1 MAKLPFLLTILIVS
15 FCQSNAFPDIQNIT
29 DVVQY
34 ARNIIDTIKNSTLPR
49 IGWQEADSSLIERLN
64 ATRAD
69 LAKMIERKM
78 NRTGG
83 QATIIRGLRYILK
96 RDNLTVFFLDD
107 AILNLLPPEQK
118 AQININKILMKSKS
132 LVEDLPKLKLTLY
145 NMLTGMLQQLKR
157 KLNLQSEIYDRAVS
171 DLFVLTMQTE
181 FKFQD
186 LNMLIRYSNTLSVTP
201 VMFRR
206 LASAILESRSDELM
220 DHIHPSFAKLS
231 PRRVTGFYKALFRY
245 LVENQDKFKFE
256 DTCDVDLLIQ
266 TQIKQIY
273 ELALVIDYRVL
284 MMTIATRKYM
294 EILQSG
300 DYNGELLIENQ
311 NFINRAQDYL
321 HAMKNLMSKAPRE
334 IKRCDLADNMI
345 ADYSFY
351 LSNISS
357 TMNKNMISLI
367 PQVANITNNMVVTNM
382 KLQMKNDFVQVQIQ
396 QGLLLPGGA
405 IDQSTLK
412 WLSLDDIVSTENA
425 TTSFEKVQGNI
436 KVPLVYDQDFTV
448 LRQGNA
454 RLNIDDISLPVGY
467 VVTGISFK
475 KMVANDINQWNSN
488 AIGLQVLATPFDYYT
503 GALNPSETKPSEW
516 LSANELIEMNEYDG
530 TYGKVEVAKVNKFI
544 DFHMRSVSNDSQEV
558 TVPYLDSRPAG
569 IVSLTS
575 LSGISIVQR
584 ETINNG
590 SLLVPKLIAV
600 DHSEFVIANMHPS
613 KNDFFTRSRDYFN
626 NEDDDEDDVLFDA
639 ESIEI

>member
-15 FCQSNAFPDIQNIT
+15 FFPSNAFPDIQNIT

-34 ARNIIDTIKNSTLPR
+34 ARNIVDTIKNSTLPR
-49 IGWQEADSSLIERLN
+49 IESQEADTSLVERLN
-64 ATRAD
+64 TTRVD

-107 AILNLLPPEQK
+107 AILDLLPPEQK
-118 AQININKILMKSKS
+118 VQININKILINSKG
-132 LVEDLPKLKLTLY
+132 LVEDLLKLKLTSY
-145 NMLTGMLQQLKR
+145 NMLHGMLQQLKR
-157 KLNLQSEIYDRAVS
+157 KLNLQSETYDRAVS
-171 DLFVLTMQTE
+171 DLFVLTMQSE
-181 FKFQD
+181 FKFQE
-186 LNMLIRYSNTLSVTP
+186 LKMLVKYSNTLSVTP
-201 VMFRR
+201 FMFKR
-206 LASAILESRSDELM
+206 LASGILESRSDELM
-220 DHIHPSFAKLS
+220 DHIYPSFAKLS
-231 PRRVTGFYKALFRY
+231 SRRVPGFYKALFRY

-266 TQIKQIY
+266 TRIKQIY

-382 KLQMKNDFVQVQIQ
+382 KLQAKNDCVQVQIQ

-412 WLSLDDIVSTENA
+412 WLSLDDIVPTENA

-454 RLNIDDISLPVGY
+454 RLNIDDINLPVGY

-475 KMVANDINQWNSN
+475 KMAANDINQWNSN

-503 GALNPSETKPSEW
+503 GTLNPSETKPSEW

-558 TVPYLDSRPAG
+558 TVPYLDLRPAG
-569 IVSLTS
+569 RVSLTS
-575 LSGISIVQR
+575 LSGIGIVQR
-584 ETINNG
+584 ESINND

-600 DHSEFVIANMHPS
+600 DHSEFVIATMHPS

-626 NEDDDEDDVLFDA
+626 NEDYDEDDVLFDA